1 MSLVSFKTTTL
12 LCSFRWVYDTKFETW
27 IKLFIKIFFKI
38 LYLLSVT
45 LFLTKSDCLAIYM
58 HFKAL

>member
-27 IKLFIKIFFKI
+27 IKLFIKDFLKFF
-38 LYLLSVT
+38 YLLSVT
-45 LFLTKSDCLAIYM
+45 YLLAKPDYLAICM
-58 HFKAL
+58 PFKVL

>member
-27 IKLFIKIFFKI
+27 IKLFIKFFLKIFLPVIGNTFSYKI
-38 LYLLSVT
+38 
-45 LFLTKSDCLAIYM
+45 
-58 HFKAL
+58 

>member
-27 IKLFIKIFFKI
+27 IKLFIKNFLKNFS
-38 LYLLSVT
+38 LLLVTYLLA
-45 LFLTKSDCLAIYM
+45 KPDYLAIYM
-58 HFKAL
+58 RFKAL

>member
-27 IKLFIKIFFKI
+27 IKLFIKNFLKNF
-38 LYLLSVT
+38 YLLSVT
-45 LFLTKSDCLAIYM
+45 FLLAKPDYLAIYM